1 MKIET
6 LKEQINEILENNYS
20 CQVYLVLR
28 QNNTLTLKLADIE
41 DNATLPE
48 IENMFTS
55 SIQETILNNDVL
67 QICQL
72 STADER
78 SNAIYQ
84 YDYKD
89 YPEELDLFRNF
100 NIKDSINET
109 EKFNF
114 HDDNLSS
121 LFGYIIYIGSMKQ
134 GILLFKKHYP
144 ISLIGRD
151 SFLLGVKKSKKRF
164 EKISG
169 EDILR
174 MNGSFQLIRVND
186 SIYVT
191 YLKTL
196 EQTMGFTHLIQREA
210 GKTIDAIKTL
220 DILEDIEVLEDTM
233 AENSFARKLS
243 KVYKSS
249 PIFTKKIPKTT
260 IIEFTKTT
268 PALANKFKYS
278 DDGNYI
284 RLDTKKS
291 KDAFIKLMNDS
302 FLCSELTKS
311 YYEALAKDDITA

>member
-28 QNNTLTLKLADIE
+28 QDNTLTLKLADIE
-41 DNATLPE
+41 DNTALPE
-48 IENMFTS
+48 IEKMFTN
-55 SIQETILNNDVL
+55 SIQETILNNDDL

-100 NIKDSINET
+100 DIETPIKKP

-121 LFGYIIYIGSMKQ
+121 LFGYIIYIGSMKN
-134 GILLFKKHYP
+134 GLLLFKKHY
-144 ISLIGRD
+144 SVTLIKRD
-151 SFLLGVKKSKKRF
+151 SFLLGAVKSKERF
-164 EKISG
+164 EKVYE
-169 EDILR
+169 EDIIRL
-174 MNGSFQLIRVND
+174 NGTFQLIRID
-186 SIYVT
+186 KTMYV
-191 YLKTL
+191 LDLSML
-196 EQTMGFTHLIQREA
+196 ERNMGFTHLIQREA

-220 DILEDIEVLEDTM
+220 DILEDIEVLEDTVV
-233 AENSFARKLS
+233 ENSFARKLS

>member
-28 QNNTLTLKLADIE
+28 QDNALTLKLADIE
-41 DNATLPE
+41 DNTTLPE
-48 IENMFTS
+48 IEKMFTR
-55 SIQETILNNDVL
+55 SIQETILNNDDL
-67 QICQL
+67 KICQL

-100 NIKDSINET
+100 DIKDSINKT

-121 LFGYIIYIGSMKQ
+121 LFGYIIYIGDMKN
-134 GILLFKKHYP
+134 GLLLFKKHY
-144 ISLIGRD
+144 SVTLIKRD
-151 SFLLGVKKSKKRF
+151 SFLLGAVKSKERF
-164 EKISG
+164 EKVYE
-169 EDILR
+169 EDIIRL
-174 MNGSFQLIRVND
+174 NGTFQLICID
-186 SIYVT
+186 KTMYV
-191 YLKTL
+191 LDLSML
-196 EQTMGFTHLIQREA
+196 ERNMGFTHLIQREA

-220 DILEDIEVLEDTM
+220 DILEDIEFLEDTVV
-233 AENSFARKLS
+233 ENSFARKLS

-249 PIFTKKIPKTT
+249 PIFTKKIPKDT
-260 IIEFTKTT
+260 IIEFTKKT
-268 PALANKFKYS
+268 PELANKFKYS
-278 DDGNYI
+278 DDGKHI
-284 RLDTKKS
+284 RLDNKKS
-291 KDAFIKLMNDS
+291 KDAFIKLMNDA
-302 FLCSELTKS
+302 FLRSELTKS